1 MVNLTLAQIRQRLQA
16 IDPSWE
22 SLIENP
28 EIEELRGMRRAA
40 VLVPLVTENAEWHLL
55 FTRRSS
61 RVQNH
66 KGQVSFPG
74 GAIEPDDV
82 SIEAAA
88 LRETR
93 EEIGVDARAIAI
105 LGRLPAVISLTQYLI
120 FPVVGVMQWPITLHI
135 APEEVE
141 RAFTVPLA
149 WLAKPEH
156 LERRTVVT
164 GGGGQREVLYY
175 APYQGEQ
182 VWGISAKIV
191 EMLLQALGLYNSP
204 STRDTYK
211 NWALA

>member
-1 MVNLTLAQIRQRLQA
+1 MVNLTLWQIHQRLQA
-16 IDPSWE
+16 ADPAWE
-22 SLIENP
+22 SLIERP
-28 EIEELRGMRRAA
+28 ELEELRGMRRAA
-40 VLVPLVTENAEWHLL
+40 VLVPLLIEQAEWHLL

-74 GAIEPDDV
+74 GAIEPDDE

-93 EEIGVDARAIAI
+93 EEIGVDAGAITI
-105 LGRLPAVISLTQYLI
+105 LGRLPAVVSVTQYLI
-120 FPVVGVMQWPITLHI
+120 FPVVGMMQWPIALRI

-141 RAFTVPLA
+141 RAFTIPLA

-156 LERRTVVT
+156 LERRTVVM
-164 GGGGQREVLYY
+164 GNGVQREVLYY

-191 EMLLQALGLYNSP
+191 EMLLQALGLYNPP
-204 STRDTYK
+204 SNRDK